1 MPRLTN
7 TLAAVLLISST
18 APTATL
24 ADAALWQGF
33 YGGLS
38 VGAVNPTVP
47 AAANDPQI
55 APGYAIF
62 AGYNHALGSNWVIGG
77 ELSYGMSGAHSM
89 APSPRRLTMENTLT
103 ASLRGGYAFGNSLVY
118 ARLGYQ
124 QSDVMVNP
132 LPFDFE
138 ADGMVYGIGF
148 EQMLAENL
156 SARIEYTHADLDL
169 RRVGFPGSVDY
180 DTDTIS
186 VGIAFHF

>member
-1 MPRLTN
+1 MTRLPR
-7 TLAAVLLISST
+7 TLAAALI
-18 APTATL
+18 AGATATSAH

-47 AAANDPQI
+47 AATVDPEI

-62 AGYNHALGSNWVIGG
+62 AGYNHALGPNWVLGG
-77 ELSYGMSGAHSM
+77 ELSYGMSGTHSM
-89 APSPRRLTMENTLT
+89 APSPTTITMENALT
-103 ASLRGGYAFGNSLVY
+103 ASIRGGYAFGNSLVY

-124 QSDVMVNP
+124 TTDVEVSTSIG
-132 LPFDFE
+132 DFE
-138 ADGMVYGIGF
+138 AEGMVYGLGF

-156 SARIEYTHADLDL
+156 SARIEYTHADMDL
-169 RRVGFPGSVDY
+169 RRIGFPNTTNF